1 MGIYICMAVSKAVT
15 QAEWENAYRETVTL
29 VEKLP
34 LAELRTLEIHGN
46 PISCLVPS
54 KERACI
60 SEWEETKGWK
70 ACGDLDTLGIAETYA
85 LYENLEID
93 SVNPEAGDA
102 ILGVV
107 SNYIKEDTKDP
118 KFHQTYYL
126 WGMKTQGE
134 YYHMYL
140 LAIAALLEA
149 RLKEKIFVYGD
160 ITKGQYKAAVEIANQ
175 YLKEP
180 IGLPDSCDMER
191 FCERVGKLP
200 LSDAAKID
208 VIEEF
213 YLGPKD
219 NTYGEC
225 LRKYFKNE
233 LRNYW
238 TEIFTQ
244 CELGTSGFQ
253 RQFQKYIN
261 WGFAL
266 EELFHLIDVQNKSK
280 EEICE
285 KLVGT
290 ILDSGLC
297 TLEKDLR
304 DPLSINAEEE
314 QPYGVATLFAQGIF
328 GAARNKKVAEYM
340 PLEKVQEI
348 LERNFGQEINV
359 AAYIETHLKK
369 EKPSDVSEEFS
380 DYFYHEKEELEKEH
394 EEYDIADT
402 EDLLYYQKGNS
413 ILPSIQKGLKKS
425 MNFLESILEEE
436 RYQDLLQ
443 KDADTQFHWLVM
455 QKRHYC
461 IQKEDWERIY
471 ERLATSKGL
480 ARYYALFRIQ
490 LGQESVRN
498 MATALLVNDELWDF
512 CKNYQE
518 KHYNDEE

>member
-34 LAELRTLEIHGN
+34 LAELQTLEIHGN
-46 PISCLVPS
+46 YIPCVVSS
-54 KERACI
+54 KER
-60 SEWEETKGWK
+60 ELVVGGVKTKGWR
-70 ACGDLDTLGIAETYA
+70 ASGDLDTLGIAETYT
-85 LYENLEID
+85 LHENFGID

-107 SNYIKEDTKDP
+107 PNHIKEDTDDP
-118 KFHQTYYL
+118 KFHQAYHL
-126 WGMKTQGE
+126 WGNKTQGE
-134 YYHMYL
+134 YYHIYL

-149 RLKEKIFVYGD
+149 RLKEKVFVYGD
-160 ITKGQYKAAVEIANQ
+160 VTKGQYKAAVEIANQ
-175 YLKEP
+175 HLEEP
-180 IGLPDSCDMER
+180 IDLPDSCDIEH
-191 FCERVGKLP
+191 FCERVCKLP
-200 LSDAAKID
+200 LSDAEKID

-225 LRKYFKNE
+225 LQKHFKNE

-238 TEIFTQ
+238 TEIFAQ

-261 WGFAL
+261 WGFEL
-266 EELFHLIDVQNKSK
+266 EELFHLIDVRDKSNG
-280 EEICE
+280 EVCE
-285 KLVGT
+285 KLIGT

-297 TLEKDLR
+297 MPEKDLR
-304 DPLSINAEEE
+304 DPLTINPEAE
-314 QPYGVATLFAQGIF
+314 QLYGVSTLFVQGIF
-328 GAARNKKVAEYM
+328 GAARNKKVSKYM
-340 PLEKVQEI
+340 TLEEVQGI
-348 LERNFGQEINV
+348 LERNFKNEIDV
-359 AAYIETHLKK
+359 AAYMEAHLKK
-369 EKPSDVSEEFS
+369 EKSSDISEEFS
-380 DYFYHEKEELEKEH
+380 DFFYREKEKLEKEH

-413 ILPSIQKGLKKS
+413 VLPSLQKSLEKS
-425 MNFLESILEEE
+425 MDFLESILEEE
-436 RYQDLLQ
+436 MYQDLLQ
-443 KDADTQFHWLVM
+443 KDVDTQFDWLVM

-461 IQKEDWERIY
+461 IQKEEWERIY
-471 ERLATSKGL
+471 EKLTNPDGL

-490 LGQESVRN
+490 LGKESIRN

-512 CKNYQE
+512 CKE
-518 KHYNDEE
+518 KQ